1 MKTKK
6 SLSEDSRQQENSGVL
21 EGTKAERETNE
32 RVIGKQTSHVFLGIT
47 HVKVSGNHVVWISM
61 A

>member
-21 EGTKAERETNE
+21 EGTKAERETDKEKDCRKTN
-32 RVIGKQTSHVFLGIT
+32 
-47 HVKVSGNHVVWISM
+47 ISCCPRNNSC
-61 A
+61 